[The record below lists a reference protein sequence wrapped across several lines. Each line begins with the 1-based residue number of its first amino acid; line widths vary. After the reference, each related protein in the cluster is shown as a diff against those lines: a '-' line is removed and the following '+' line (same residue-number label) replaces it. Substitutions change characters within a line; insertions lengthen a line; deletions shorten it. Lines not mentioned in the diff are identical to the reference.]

1 MDKQKLDTKLKTLL
15 KPTNESK
22 QLTTEGIVDGVL
34 NHIKGILTKA
44 NQKAYKRGL
53 ADLAAESPE
62 GKKAVDLLLNT
73 LKQGDDAMARVEKL
87 KANLL

>member
-1 MDKQKLDTKLKTLL
+1 MNKQKLDTKLKSLL
-15 KPTNESK
+15 KVESK
-22 QLTTEGIVDGVL
+22 ELTTEGIVDGVL

-87 KANLL
+87 KSKYSV